1 MLTTNF
7 MTRLCKMTFNRLLIL
22 GAALTCAASC
32 IYVDDNL
39 GKNFVPSNQIY
50 EIRTATIPLDCIEME
65 LSDSLSAYSSS
76 RITIGAI
83 RDGIFGLTR
92 RSSAFTVVPVDDTID
107 VGTNT
112 RIRQFHFTFA
122 KDTLSFSDPLQKN
135 IIQNVNVYELEK
147 RLDSTYTYTFDLK
160 DSDFAGKDRI
170 TSGSPTYNG
179 GDSLSFDM
187 SKTYA
192 QKYIDLFK
200 EDPDIQLD
208 LTEYLKKIPGIYLN
222 VDAPL
227 NDGGRINMF
236 RVGIDVSDSYYVTG
250 NYAELKITAD
260 YGTRENVDTSFLF
273 YFGPAERTATTSQY
287 AFNVSSTESGN
298 VNPDPDNAIYIEGG
312 PGYKPVVKARKLR
325 DALLAELQKAT
336 DKDGNPL
343 NLNPEDVIINKAR
356 LIFPYEFESAEKMD
370 LYPAVLSPTCKIS
383 TKITPDE
390 GEPYQYVTYAG
401 LTDASVESE
410 NQGDINRSLCCYTPD
425 VSHHVQEI
433 IRLTDNG
440 LAEKEKSYSDYD
452 IWMLVMA
459 YETIQSSNSSSSDMS
474 DYYQNLA
481 YLNYYNNLYNG
492 YGGYGYGGYGYG
504 YGGYG
509 YGSYGYDN
517 YYNYYLAS
525 MYASAGTSS
534 TTSSTALMLD
544 KDRYY
549 AARIK
554 GLTDSEGPRIELVYS
569 YTVKDLE

>member
-1 MLTTNF
+1 
-7 MTRLCKMTFNRLLIL
+7 MTRHCKMTFNRITGLLFL

-50 EIRTATIPLDCIEME
+50 EIRTATLPLDCIEME
-65 LSDSLSAYSSS
+65 PSDSLSAYSSS
-76 RITIGAI
+76 RITVGAV
-83 RDGIFGLTR
+83 RDGIFGLTK

-122 KDTLSFSDPLQKN
+122 KDTVSCSDPWQKT

-147 RLDSTYTYTFDLK
+147 TLDSTFNYTFDLK
-160 DSDFAGKDRI
+160 DADFAGKTKI
-170 TSGSPTYNG
+170 ASGTPTYNG

-187 SKTYA
+187 SAAYA
-192 QKYIDLFK
+192 QKYVDLFK

-208 LTEYLKKIPGIYLN
+208 LTEYLNRMPGIYMN

-236 RVGIDVSDSYYVTG
+236 RVSIDITDSYYVTG

-273 YFGPAERTATTSQY
+273 YFGPAERTSTTSQY
-287 AFNVSSTESGN
+287 AFNVSSTES
-298 VNPDPDNAIYIEGG
+298 VNIKPDPDNAIYIEGG
-312 PGYKPVVKARKLR
+312 PGYKPVVKAEKLR
-325 DALLAELQKAT
+325 TAILAELAKTT
-336 DKDGNPL
+336 DRNGNPL
-343 NLNPEDVIINKAR
+343 ALNPDDVIINKAR
-356 LIFPYEFESAEKMD
+356 LIFPYEFESTDRMS

-383 TKITPDE
+383 KEITPDE
-390 GEPYQYVTYAG
+390 GEPYRYVTYAG
-401 LTDASVESE
+401 LTDASVDSE

-425 VSHHVQEI
+425 VSHHVQSI
-433 IRLTDNG
+433 IRLKDDAAFT
-440 LAEKEKSYSDYD
+440 DYD

-459 YETIQSSNSSSSDMS
+459 YETTQSSSSSSSDLS

-481 YLNYYNNLYNG
+481 YLNYYNNLYG
-492 YGGYGYGGYGYG
+492 DYGYG
-504 YGGYG
+504 YGSYGYGYG

-525 MYASAGTSS
+525 MYASSSSSSSSSS
-534 TTSSTALMLD
+534 TTLMLD

-549 AARIK
+549 AAEIK
-554 GLTDSEGPRIELVYS
+554 GMSDSDGPRIELVYS

>member
-1 MLTTNF
+1 
-7 MTRLCKMTFNRLLIL
+7 MTFNRTTRLLFL

-39 GKNFVPSNQIY
+39 GRNFVPSNQIY
-50 EIRTATIPLDCIEME
+50 EIRTLTLPLDCIEME
-65 LSDSLSAYSSS
+65 PSDSLSAYSSS
-76 RITIGAI
+76 RITIGAV
-83 RDGIFGLTR
+83 RDAVFGLTK
-92 RSSAFTVVPVDDTID
+92 RSSAFTVVPVNDTID
-107 VGTNT
+107 LGTNT
-112 RIRQFHFTFA
+112 RFRQFHFTFA
-122 KDTLSFSDPLQKN
+122 KDTISCSDPWQKT

-147 RLDSTYTYTFDLK
+147 RLDSTFNYTFDLK
-160 DSDFAGKDRI
+160 DSDFAGKARI
-170 TSGSPTYNG
+170 TAGTPTYNG

-187 SKTYA
+187 SETYA
-192 QKYIDLFK
+192 RKYIDLFK
-200 EDPDIQLD
+200 EDPDIQMD
-208 LTEYLKKIPGIYLN
+208 LTEYLKRIPGIYMN

-236 RVGIDVSDSYYVTG
+236 RVNIDVSDSYYVTG

-273 YFGPAERTATTSQY
+273 YFGPAERTTTTSQY
-287 AFNVSSTESGN
+287 AFNVSSTESGTIQ
-298 VNPDPDNAIYIEGG
+298 PDTENTIYIEGG
-312 PGYKPVVKARKLR
+312 PGYKPVIKAKKLQE
-325 DALLAELQKAT
+325 LILKELAKAT

-343 NLNPEDVIINKAR
+343 TLNPDDVIINKAR
-356 LIFPYEFESAEKMD
+356 MFFPYKFESTDKMS
-370 LYPAVLSPTCKIS
+370 LYPTVLSPTCKIS
-383 TKITPDE
+383 KKITPDE

-410 NQGDINRSLCCYTPD
+410 NQGEINRSLCCYTPD

-433 IRLTDNG
+433 TRLTDAK
-440 LAEKEKSYSDYD
+440 LAKDGKSYSDYD

-459 YETIQSSNSSSSDMS
+459 YETTQTSSSSSSDMS

-481 YLNYYNNLYNG
+481 YLNYYNNLYN
-492 YGGYGYGGYGYG
+492 GYGYGGYGYG

-525 MYASAGTSS
+525 MYASSGSSS
-534 TTSSTALMLD
+534 TTSTTSLQLD

-549 AARIK
+549 AAEIL
-554 GLTDSEGPRIELVYS
+554 GTSNNSGDEMNGPHIELIYS